1 MKIKIISWTMLLFF
15 ILACGNFPAPTQ
27 IVITEPVA
35 ESPTVSQSFTPIPTL
50 TSSPPTE
57 ISAQTIEV
65 QISDINETNNEPAY
79 TIKAQMPSL
88 HGSDNP
94 HVSNFN
100 SLLNGTVT
108 NTINQ
113 FKNDVL
119 AIPSDLPVSGG
130 SFLDSQFSVIG
141 QQDYFWSVKF
151 DITTY
156 YAGAAHPGHYSIT
169 LNYDLA
175 SGREIALAELFV
187 PGSNYLQTLSDIS
200 KTQLAT
206 RDIAFDSFS
215 SGANP
220 LPENFNRW
228 NISVD
233 GLVITFDEYQ
243 VAPYAAGPQLVVIPF
258 SELQGIENTNG
269 PLALFAH

>member
-1 MKIKIISWTMLLFF
+1 MKIKIISWIMLLFF
-15 ILACGNFPAPTQ
+15 MLACGMIGAPTQ
-27 IVITEPVA
+27 TATTEVIETQISHP
-35 ESPTVSQSFTPIPTL
+35 SFTPTPTFTSIPQ
-50 TSSPPTE
+50 TE

-65 QISDINETNNEPAY
+65 QISKLNEANNEPAY
-79 TIKAQMPSL
+79 TIKAQVPSL

-94 HVSNFN
+94 HVSDFN
-100 SLLNGTVT
+100 SILNGAVTHTV
-108 NTINQ
+108 NQ

-141 QQDYFWSVKF
+141 QQGDFWSVKF

-169 LNYDLA
+169 LNYDLG
-175 SGREIALAELFV
+175 SGREITLADLFI

-206 RDIAFDSFS
+206 RDISFDSFS
-215 SGANP
+215 SGVDP
-220 LPENFNRW
+220 LPENFNHW

-258 SELQGIENTNG
+258 SELQSIENPNG
-269 PLALFAH
+269 PLALFVH

>member
-1 MKIKIISWTMLLFF
+1 MF
-15 ILACGNFPAPTQ
+15 ACGTFPTSTQ
-27 IVITEPVA
+27 ITVTKPVI
-35 ESPTVSQSFTPIPTL
+35 ESPTVPPSFTPIPTL
-50 TSSPPTE
+50 TSNPPTE

-65 QISDINETNNEPAY
+65 QISELNETNNEPAY
-79 TIKAQMPSL
+79 TIKAQVPSL

-94 HVSNFN
+94 HISNFN
-100 SLLNGTVT
+100 SLLNGTIT
-108 NTINQ
+108 NTVNQ

-119 AIPSDLPVSGG
+119 AMPSDLPVSGG
-130 SFLDSQFSVIG
+130 SFLDARFSVIG
-141 QQDYFWSVKF
+141 QQGDFWSVKF
-151 DITTY
+151 DISTY

-175 SGREIALAELFV
+175 SGREIPLADLFI

-200 KTQLAT
+200 KAQLAT
-206 RDIAFDSFS
+206 RDIAFETFS
-215 SGANP
+215 NGADP

-233 GLVITFDEYQ
+233 GLVITFDVYQ

-258 SELQGIENTNG
+258 SQLQGIENTSG
-269 PLALFAH
+269 PLALFVH